1 MINDANM
8 WARLCLCLYDSQSG
22 CESGYLCL
30 YGSNAFRGQRQ
41 KQPGDRAQCHR
52 FHPQGRDMEQKVE
65 KSGSENV
72 SLLSAVD
79 AKDAHCLN

>member
-41 KQPGDRAQCHR
+41 KQPGDRAGPYACMIYGHIYLAYLCMAWTHKHIS
-52 FHPQGRDMEQKVE
+52 FGGV
-65 KSGSENV
+65 
-72 SLLSAVD
+72 
-79 AKDAHCLN
+79 

>member
-1 MINDANM
+1 MVAN
-8 WARLCLCLYDSQSG
+8 RSTKIIL
-22 CESGYLCL
+22 
-30 YGSNAFRGQRQ
+30 NAGKIRSSETCVC
-41 KQPGDRAQCHR
+41 QCHR